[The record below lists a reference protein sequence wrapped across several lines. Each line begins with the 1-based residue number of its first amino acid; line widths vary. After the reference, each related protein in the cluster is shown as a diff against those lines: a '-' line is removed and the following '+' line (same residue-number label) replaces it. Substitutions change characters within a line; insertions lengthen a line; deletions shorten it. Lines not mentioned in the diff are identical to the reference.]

1 MKTYHRVRMFDTD
14 CANVIFFGSQFRYF
28 HEAIEVLFDQIG
40 VPFSVMFST
49 SPFLFVVVHASADFI
64 KPLTIGDAIEI
75 QTRLKEM
82 GDSSCTLLFEMF
94 REGTLVGRGEIV
106 QVCLDA
112 KARTKMRIP
121 DSFREK
127 VQNFLP
133 QSNGHS
139 S

>member
-40 VPFSVMFST
+40 VPFSVLFST

-64 KPLTIGDAIEI
+64 KPLTIGDPIEI

-82 GDSSCTLLFEMF
+82 SNTSFTLFFEMF
-94 REGTLVGRGEIV
+94 REGVLVGRGEIV

-112 KARTKMRIP
+112 KTRTKMRIP
-121 DSFREK
+121 DEFRQK
-127 VQNFLP
+127 VQNHLL
-133 QSNGHS
+133 
-139 S
+139 

>member
-1 MKTYHRVRMFDTD
+1 MKKESMKTYHRVRMFDTD

-64 KPLTIGDAIEI
+64 KPLTIGDPIEI

-94 REGTLVGRGEIV
+94 REETLVGRGEIV

-112 KARTKMRIP
+112 KARTKIRIP

-127 VQNFLP
+127 VQNHL
-133 QSNGHS
+133 QQ
-139 S
+139 